1 MVNCSRFGE
10 SCSSTYHARL
20 FICPPFKLCASS
32 GCDHFVIIEL
42 FTSHKQSSVLCGLG
56 GRSAETSGFSGSS
69 VTSYFLAFIQV
80 SCPSVSGVRKLCLG
94 GCSVADLLSLKRVQL
109 SLARSILS
117 ANLGSSCVTDLS
129 KSQLLLLV
137 RWPTLSWRRR
147 RQKLIYFWKLKK
159 MAMVLPPSLLNFMPL
174 FLIDVHIACVLAILL
189 KFPFALPLLT

>member
-1 MVNCSRFGE
+1 MFNCSRFSE

-20 FICPPFKLCASS
+20 VICPPFKLCASS
-32 GCDHFVIIEL
+32 GRDHFVIIEL
-42 FTSHKQSSVLCGLG
+42 VTSHKQSSALCGLE
-56 GRSAETSGFSGSS
+56 GRSDETSGFPGSS

-80 SCPSVSGVRKLCLG
+80 SCSSVSGVRTWGLG
-94 GCSVADLLSLKRVQL
+94 WLLRSLESAQL

-147 RQKLIYFWKLKK
+147 RQKLISFW
-159 MAMVLPPSLLNFMPL
+159 
-174 FLIDVHIACVLAILL
+174 
-189 KFPFALPLLT
+189 